1 MSDNSNTGLMEQAVS
16 SGVQQAGGNL
26 ATRAVNWVM
35 KLGKKAFGRL
45 WVDLG
50 PAFSRYID
58 NAYERYNHVKTLA
71 TGEQPRVII
80 GEDGIFG
87 KDSIYVSISAQ
98 YKEEDVDTDTVE
110 PLLKIS
116 KHLVIE
122 GTGGIG
128 KSMLLRY
135 LFLKTAMD
143 GHYIPVLLTL
153 RKISNQTTDETGK
166 IDLFR
171 LIDTCMAEF
180 KGRLPREQF
189 EYSLDRGKYL
199 FLLDGLD
206 EVKQELANKTIEAI
220 QTFCQQYPDNPCIIT
235 SRPWQNLMPLETF
248 TVVQSGALRK
258 AHAVELASK
267 LDPENEKT
275 DEFCRQ
281 LKENLFDRHEDF
293 AENPLLLGM
302 MFLTFRRTNSIPDHL
317 ADFYGKTFDALYS
330 LHDSTNKGTYQR
342 EFHCKELEE
351 PSFRNL
357 LAYFCFHSYF
367 QEDYEF
373 SKDSI
378 LTYID
383 QGIRKLKL
391 SKVCAQDYIDD
402 LCDAVCI
409 LVVEGDTYRFS
420 HRSFQTYFAA
430 CYTDKLLDGPQKT
443 LFKELLY
450 GNNVYSDHAEYYN
463 ILSQFSVNRFFQNAL
478 EDELRNIHKITEG
491 SSEPNSSFLML
502 LFDGVFISSKS
513 NTMVFLASRPRH
525 VGIYYR
531 LNVIC
536 VFILHISK
544 IFNSYKQFTRADAS
558 SFVNLYYSIFTSSP
572 RSNDIQ
578 ILFDEMESPGYVDD
592 NGRSKLY
599 AELARIYRVT
609 EIRTAIG
616 DWLQK
621 LDEERANIKP
631 KSFSDFIKGLR

>member
-35 KLGKKAFGRL
+35 NLGKKAFGRL

-180 KGRLPREQF
+180 KGQLPREQF

-206 EVKQELANKTIEAI
+206 EVKQELASKTIEAI
-220 QTFCQQYPDNPCIIT
+220 QVFCQQYPDNPCIIT

-342 EFHCKELEE
+342 EFHCKELNE

-357 LAYFCFHSYF
+357 LAHFCFHSYF

-378 LTYID
+378 LSYIEK
-383 QGIRKLKL
+383 GIQKLGL
-391 SKVCAQDYIDD
+391 SQVRAQDYMDD
-402 LCDAVCI
+402 LCDTVCI
-409 LVVEGDTYRFS
+409 LVKEGNTYRFS
-420 HRSFQTYFAA
+420 HRSFQAYFAA
-430 CYTDKLLDGPQKT
+430 LYTRRLSNEQQKHLFAKKCFSDGSVFLKRLDYCYQLTQMDLPHFAT
-443 LFKELLY
+443 
-450 GNNVYSDHAEYYN
+450 
-463 ILSQFSVNRFFQNAL
+463 NAL
-478 EDELRNIHKITEG
+478 EDMLRDIQRRVDESKDPDIFLLLLLTDNIIIRVNQKNIVISFSKSSVGFFIEYFVNYVFYCTECECRITLNCSVHRHNFLSSSSTRCDIPFEEID
-491 SSEPNSSFLML
+491 SSEL
-502 LFDGVFISSKS
+502 LT
-513 NTMVFLASRPRH
+513 NEER
-525 VGIYYR
+525 
-531 LNVIC
+531 
-536 VFILHISK
+536 
-544 IFNSYKQFTRADAS
+544 TR
-558 SFVNLYYSIFTSSP
+558 
-572 RSNDIQ
+572 
-578 ILFDEMESPGYVDD
+578 
-592 NGRSKLY
+592 LY
-599 AELARIYRVT
+599 AELFKAADIS
-609 EIRTAIG
+609 EIRTAIRA
-616 DWLQK
+616 WLQK
-621 LDEERANIKP
+621 LDEQRANLQQD
-631 KSFSDFIKGLR
+631 DFLESL

>member
-1 MSDNSNTGLMEQAVS
+1 MGNDSNTGLMEQAAS

-26 ATRAVNWVM
+26 AALAVNTV
-35 KLGKKAFGRL
+35 LNLVKKKYGETQI
-45 WVDLG
+45 DLG
-50 PAFSRYID
+50 AAFNRYLD

-71 TGEQPRVII
+71 TGIQPRTII
-80 GEDGIFG
+80 G
-87 KDSIYVSISAQ
+87 KDSIYVSIGVQ
-98 YKEEDVDTDTVE
+98 YKGAKVDTETVE

-143 GHYIPVLLTL
+143 GDYIPVLLTL
-153 RKISNQTTDETGK
+153 RKINEQATGK
-166 IDLFR
+166 IDLFQ

-180 KGRLPREQF
+180 DGQLPREQF
-189 EYSLDRGKYL
+189 VYSLDRGKYL

-258 AHAVELASK
+258 EQAVELASK

-275 DEFCRQ
+275 AEFCRQ
-281 LKENLFDRHEDF
+281 LEEDLFEKHKDF

-342 EFHCKELEE
+342 EFHCKELDE

-357 LAYFCFHSYF
+357 LAFFCFHSYF
-367 QEDYEF
+367 REDYEF

-378 LTYID
+378 LSYIEK
-383 QGIRKLKL
+383 GIQKLGL
-391 SKVCAQDYIDD
+391 SQVRAQDYIND
-402 LCDAVCI
+402 LRDSVCL
-409 LVVEGDTYRFS
+409 LVEEGDTYRFS
-420 HRSFQTYFAA
+420 HRSFQAYFAA
-430 CYTDKLLDGPQKT
+430 CYTMGLSDEQQKKLFSQYCFSNSHVVSMQWDYYQLLLQMEPQ
-443 LFKELLY
+443 
-450 GNNVYSDHAEYYN
+450 
-463 ILSQFSVNRFFQNAL
+463 RFAINAL
-478 EDELRNIHKITEG
+478 EDDLRYLQEQADANPFPDIF
-491 SSEPNSSFLML
+491 FLKETTHYVSKYGAL
-502 LFDGVFISSKS
+502 YLFDSNSKKCAIVLDIFSSINGFFIFDEYKENALSYAAHSYFHDVHDSVVDDEWDPVFLSEIDSSKLL
-513 NTMVFLASRPRH
+513 TDEERTELYTGLAETAEIP
-525 VGIYYR
+525 
-531 LNVIC
+531 
-536 VFILHISK
+536 K
-544 IFNSYKQFTRADAS
+544 IRAA
-558 SFVNLYYSIFTSSP
+558 
-572 RSNDIQ
+572 
-578 ILFDEMESPGYVDD
+578 
-592 NGRSKLY
+592 
-599 AELARIYRVT
+599 
-609 EIRTAIG
+609 IR

-621 LDEERANIKP
+621 LDEERANLQRD
-631 KSFSDFIKGLR
+631 DFLKNL

>member
-143 GHYIPVLLTL
+143 GDYIPVLLTL
-153 RKISNQTTDETGK
+153 RKISNQTTDEAGK

-180 KGRLPREQF
+180 DGKLPEDQF
-189 EYSLDRGKYL
+189 KYSLNKGKYL

-206 EVKQELANKTIEAI
+206 EVKEELASKTIEAI
-220 QTFCQQYPDNPCIIT
+220 QVFCQQYPKNPCIIT
-235 SRPWQNLMPLETF
+235 SRPRQNLMPLETF

-258 AHAVELASK
+258 EQAVELASK
-267 LDPENEKT
+267 LDPEDEKT

-281 LKENLFDRHEDF
+281 LEEDLFEKHKDF

-357 LAYFCFHSYF
+357 LAYFCFQSYF

-378 LTYID
+378 LAYID

-391 SKVCAQDYIDD
+391 SKVRAQDFIND
-402 LCDAVCI
+402 LRDAVCL
-409 LVVEGDTYRFS
+409 LVEEGDTYRFS
-420 HRSFQTYFAA
+420 HRSFQAYFAA
-430 CYTDKLLDGPQKT
+430 CYTMGLSDEQQKQ
-443 LFKELLY
+443 LF
-450 GNNVYSDHAEYYN
+450 
-463 ILSQFSVNRFFQNAL
+463 SQYCFPHNDTPLVRIDYCHLMMQMEPHRFAINAL
-478 EDELRNIHKITEG
+478 EDDLRYLQRHADTSLDPDAYFLRRVYSYIITDSHLQFIGISRRYNVLQIKIEL
-491 SSEPNSSFLML
+491 FLMC
-502 LFDGVFISSKS
+502 IK
-513 NTMVFLASRPRH
+513 
-525 VGIYYR
+525 
-531 LNVIC
+531 C
-536 VFILHISK
+536 VF
-544 IFNSYKQFTRADAS
+544 
-558 SFVNLYYSIFTSSP
+558 SIKYLDTHYIYNVLRKAFSANNTY
-572 RSNDIQ
+572 RSNPLDIKFKE
-578 ILFDEMESPGYVDD
+578 IDSAKFLTDEE
-592 NGRSKLY
+592 RSRLY
-599 AELARIYRVT
+599 AELIEFASIP
-609 EIRTAIG
+609 EIRAAIR

-621 LDEERANIKP
+621 LDEQRANLQQKSS
-631 KSFSDFIKGLR
+631 KSFLENL